1 MKMICVAV
9 GFYLALPL
17 TTHAKESAE
26 AHDHAHAVVQG
37 ASAQQAKQWLS
48 NGNIRFTTA
57 KYRRDGK
64 SMADIKKLAGGQKP
78 HSVILSCADSRV
90 PPELLFDQSLGE
102 IFVIRVA
109 GEALDS
115 SVIASIE
122 YAVAHL
128 GTKNIV
134 VMGHTQCGAI
144 KAAMGAK
151 KGTSSG
157 SSSLDALVADI
168 LPRLSEG
175 VSSSSDVTK
184 ESSANAMGVAQ
195 DLIERSKIIAEGVKS
210 GAVEVSSALY
220 HLEDGKV
227 SWLK

>member
-1 MKMICVAV
+1 MNMIR
-9 GFYLALPL
+9 LALGLCLMLSL
-17 TTHAKESAE
+17 TTHAKESGE
-26 AHDHAHAVVQG
+26 AHEHAHAVPPGV
-37 ASAQQAKQWLS
+37 SAEQDRQWLS
-48 NGNIRFTTA
+48 NGNVRFRTA

-64 SMADIKKLAGGQKP
+64 SMSDINKLAGGQKP

-90 PPELLFDQSLGE
+90 PPELLFDQALGE

-128 GTKNIV
+128 GTRNIV

-151 KGTSSG
+151 KGARSG
-157 SSSLDALVADI
+157 SSSLDALVADS
-168 LPRLSEG
+168 LPR
-175 VSSSSDVTK
+175 
-184 ESSANAMGVAQ
+184 
-195 DLIERSKIIAEGVKS
+195 
-210 GAVEVSSALY
+210 
-220 HLEDGKV
+220 
-227 SWLK
+227 